1 MNEFG
6 IILPIIFPLVMG
18 FLILTNNFE
27 SRRNREIFVFIAV
40 VLNTIFAFNA
50 MFNTT
55 GEWQIFKFQEM
66 LTIGFNID
74 GLSRI
79 FGSMVSILWVIT
91 TIYSFEYMTHEG
103 SENRF
108 FCFFLA
114 TYGVVLGIAFSGNFI
129 TMYLFY
135 EFLTLVT
142 LQLVM
147 HSMDDKARYA
157 GKMYITYM
165 MFGAALVL
173 TGFIFLYNYGSSMDF
188 IYGGVLDANKV
199 QNNEDLV
206 LLIFLA
212 TFFGFGVK
220 AAILPVYRW
229 LPKAS
234 IAPTP
239 VTALLHAVAV
249 VKSGIFAIIRTIYF
263 SFGTE
268 ILINTWVQNVLLL
281 VVSATIIYG
290 SAVALRTPHIKR
302 RFAYSTISNLS
313 YILLGVVL
321 MTPEGL
327 GAGVLHMFY
336 HAFIKITLFFC
347 AGSIL
352 YKTHKEYLYEI
363 EGFGHKMPVVFGSM
377 AIAGVSLAGIPPF
390 AGFNSKWLLGTA
402 SVQSGNVFAY
412 FGIVALITSSVL
424 TALYMFYV
432 LVRAYIPRNKEY
444 AKDYYEHVKDPNMYM
459 KLPLIVLSII
469 IIFMGLYP
477 NVILEIFLSMFFD
490 DAFIVQGGAFV

>member
-6 IILPIIFPLVMG
+6 IILPIIFPLIVG
-18 FLILTNNFE
+18 VLVLTAKFE
-27 SRRNREIFVFIAV
+27 SRREREVAVFIAV
-40 VLNTIFAFNA
+40 ILNTIFSFNA

-55 GEWQIFKFQEM
+55 GKLDIFTFQEM
-66 LTIGFNID
+66 LSISLKID

-79 FGSMVSILWVIT
+79 FGTMVSILWVIT
-91 TIYSFEYMTHEG
+91 AIYAFEYMTHEG

-108 FCFFLA
+108 FAFFLA
-114 TYGVVLGIAFSGNFI
+114 TYGVVLGIAYSGNFL

-147 HSMDDKARYA
+147 HTMDSKARYA

-165 MFGAALVL
+165 MFGAALVI
-173 TGFIFLYNYGSSMDF
+173 TGFIFLYNYGESMDF
-188 IYGGVLDANKV
+188 VYGGVLSAEKIKG
-199 QNNEDLV
+199 NEEIG
-206 LLIFLA
+206 LIIFTA

-220 AAILPVYRW
+220 AAVLPVYRW

-249 VKSGIFAIIRTIYF
+249 VKSGVFAITRTIYF

-268 ILINTWVQNVLLL
+268 ILINTWVQNILILTVT
-281 VVSATIIYG
+281 ATIIYG
-290 SAVALRTPHIKR
+290 SAVALKTPHIKR

-313 YILLGVVL
+313 YILFGIVL
-321 MTPEGL
+321 MTPSGL
-327 GAGVLHMFY
+327 GAGLLHMVY

-347 AGSIL
+347 AGAIL

-363 EGFGHKMPVVFGSM
+363 EGFGYKMPIVFIAM
-377 AIAGVSLAGIPPF
+377 TIAGISLAGIPPF
-390 AGFNSKWLLGTA
+390 AGFNSKWLLATA
-402 SVQSGNVFAY
+402 GVESNNPFAY
-412 FGIVALITSSVL
+412 LGIFALIVSSVL
-424 TALYMFYV
+424 TALYMFYI
-432 LVRAYIPRNKEY
+432 LVRGFIPRNIEHSEEY
-444 AKDYYEHVKDPNMYM
+444 YHNAEDPNLYM
-459 KLPLIVLSII
+459 TIPLVILSIMI
-469 IIFMGLYP
+469 LVMGLFP
-477 NVILEIFLSMFFD
+477 NEVLEIFKRMFLEHSY
-490 DAFIVQGGAFV
+490 ILYGSG

>member
-6 IILPIIFPLVMG
+6 IILPVVFPLIVGVFTLMAK
-18 FLILTNNFE
+18 FE
-27 SRRNREIFVFIAV
+27 SRKEREIAVFIAV
-40 VLNTIFAFNA
+40 ILNTIFVFNA

-55 GEWQIFKFQEM
+55 GVLEIFKFQEI
-66 LTIGFNID
+66 LSIGFKID

-79 FGSMVSILWVIT
+79 FATMVSVLWVIT

-108 FCFFLA
+108 FAFFLA
-114 TYGVVLGIAFSGNFI
+114 TYGVVLGIAFSGNFL

-147 HSMDDKARYA
+147 HSMDNKARYA
-157 GKMYITYM
+157 GKLYITYM

-173 TGFIFLYNYGSSMDF
+173 AGFIFLYSYGNSMDF
-188 IYGGVLDANKV
+188 VYGGVLNPEKVENNK
-199 QNNEDLV
+199 DLV

-220 AAILPVYRW
+220 AAIFPVYRW

-268 ILINTWVQNVLLL
+268 ILIGTWVQNLLIL
-281 VVSATIIYG
+281 TTAITIIYG

-313 YILLGVVL
+313 YILFGVVL
-321 MTPEGL
+321 MTPSGL
-327 GAGVLHMFY
+327 GAGLLHMVY
-336 HAFIKITLFFC
+336 HAVIKMTLFFC
-347 AGSIL
+347 AGAIL
-352 YKTHKEYLYEI
+352 YQTHKEYLYEI
-363 EGFGHKMPVVFGSM
+363 EGFGYKMPVVFLSM
-377 AIAGVSLAGIPPF
+377 TIAGVSLAGIPPF

-402 SVQSGNVFAY
+402 AVESGNIFAY
-412 FGIVALITSSVL
+412 FGIFALITSSVL
-424 TALYMFYV
+424 TALYMFYI
-432 LVRAYIPRNKEY
+432 LVRGFIPRNKEY
-444 AKDYYEHVKDPNMYM
+444 SKDYYYHAEDPNIYM
-459 KLPLIVLSII
+459 KLPLVVLSIVI
-469 IIFMGLYP
+469 ILMGLYP
-477 NVILEIFLSMFFD
+477 ENILNTFYNMFDENIIIDNLGVIL
-490 DAFIVQGGAFV
+490 